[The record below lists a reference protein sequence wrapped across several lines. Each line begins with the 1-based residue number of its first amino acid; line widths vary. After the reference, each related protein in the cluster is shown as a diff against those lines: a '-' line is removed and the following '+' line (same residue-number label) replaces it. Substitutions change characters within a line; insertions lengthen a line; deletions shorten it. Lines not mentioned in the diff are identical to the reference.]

1 MNNYE
6 IAVLAGDGIGP
17 EVMEQ
22 AVRVVDAVGAKFGFA
37 ATWRPM
43 DVGGAAIDKH
53 GESCRRRR

>member
-1 MNNYE
+1 MNNYQ

-22 AVRVVDAVGAKFGFA
+22 AVRIVDAAGRKFGFA

-43 DVGGAAIDKH
+43 DVGGADRKSTRLNSSH
-53 GESCRRRR
+53 